1 MTERVD
7 LCFTFYR
14 IRKVIAFRQF
24 AKIFKK
30 LTFKVLI
37 FQSDAKQWWH
47 TRWEKRP
54 NFSQVSGFS
63 QAEHCIACLR
73 FFLSTFPPFLLFKSP
88 ARSKS
93 VGTIEY
99 LLTVQYKIMENS
111 LSYGLQRN
119 TLWCWKAII
128 IYKGNLKTQSWGLTF
143 LRCFLKWHFG
153 NPKKS
158 HWGLTF
164 WVAF

>member
-1 MTERVD
+1 MHKRKKIVLSFLFALFLRHNRWPSGD
-7 LCFTFYR
+7 RACRPLLYYLFLP
-14 IRKVIAFRQF
+14 KVIAFRQF

-63 QAEHCIACLR
+63 QAELCIACLR

-99 LLTVQYKIMENS
+99 LITVQYKIMEKS
-111 LSYGLQRN
+111 LSYGFQRR
-119 TLWCWKAII
+119 T
-128 IYKGNLKTQSWGLTF
+128 IYVIKLMTD
-143 LRCFLKWHFG
+143 
-153 NPKKS
+153 
-158 HWGLTF
+158 
-164 WVAF
+164 